1 MGLDARLDLWKI
13 GRMPRSP
20 LRFRNASST
29 LQITYTPAPGPPG
42 SNSGCGAG
50 QGAIAFGLVAS
61 GRPGELIAWRHIAY
75 APAVLPNG
83 LLSAM
88 SVHVGQRW
96 IVAEVDRPGRSF
108 LDETWRPS
116 ERQLALHDVVEGDP
130 SVRLFRAWLRRAMAL
145 LLSYGRGSQY
155 RRPSCFPRPRP
166 EVAPSLGPNV
176 HRIRATSPPLSLPQS

>member
-1 MGLDARLDLWKI
+1 
-13 GRMPRSP
+13 MPRSP

-61 GRPGELIAWRHIAY
+61 GRPGESIAWRHIAY

-96 IVAEVDRPGRSF
+96 IVAEVDRPGTLIPGRDVAARASASSRSTTS
-108 LDETWRPS
+108 LKATLQSDSSEPGCGERWRS
-116 ERQLALHDVVEGDP
+116 C
-130 SVRLFRAWLRRAMAL
+130 SVTGA
-145 LLSYGRGSQY
+145 GSQY
-155 RRPSCFPRPRP
+155 RRPSFFPRPRP